1 MSRSP
6 TTTLVVGEP
15 FRRYLVDWS
24 SQRPLVTSPDERQS
38 LCTVPPYPS
47 TLGIQ
52 LERVLNHTD
61 SAGHLGSAP
70 RHALRSELHGGKHRR
85 RCISFE
91 ATASGR
97 LTTQLLAATRA
108 IPLNQ
113 VSRSRNPPTRV
124 GKFAYKGLKVLRVAP
139 EPILNFTAV
148 VCKSPSH

>member
-1 MSRSP
+1 M
-6 TTTLVVGEP
+6 LFEQEP
-15 FRRYLVDWS
+15 YDNALSLGDHSDYLVDWS

-38 LCTVPPYPS
+38 LCTVPPSPS

-52 LERVLNHTD
+52 LGRVLNHTD
-61 SAGHLGSAP
+61 SAEHLGSAP
-70 RHALRSELHGGKHRR
+70 RHALRSELHGGKRR
-85 RCISFE
+85 SRCISFE

-113 VSRSRNPPTRV
+113 VSRSGNPPTRV
-124 GKFAYKGLKVLRVAP
+124 GKFAYKVLRVAP